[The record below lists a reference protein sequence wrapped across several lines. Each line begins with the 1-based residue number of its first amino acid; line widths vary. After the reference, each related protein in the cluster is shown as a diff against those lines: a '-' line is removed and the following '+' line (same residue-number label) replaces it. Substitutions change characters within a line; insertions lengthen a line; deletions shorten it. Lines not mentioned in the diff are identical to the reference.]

1 MIPCSLYE
9 AGPLRSFWLDVD
21 ALVRIRHAPCPMS
34 CCRHS
39 AWTMT
44 REWPLWLALS
54 DKLRNWLLATK
65 VRRIYRGLFS
75 HTDSSLSDGPVAKPT
90 RAFLC
95 GLSSKIL
102 HHTTTPP
109 HPESHCPIRNK
120 ILLGKPVGQVSHNC
134 TTTPRTDEYGKSLG
148 RSLLPIITVLPIMH
162 PSRISAGHT

>member
-21 ALVRIRHAPCPMS
+21 ALVRIRHAACPMS

-54 DKLRNWLLATK
+54 DKLHNWLLATK
-65 VRRIYRGLFS
+65 VRRISRGLFS
-75 HTDSSLSDGPVAKPT
+75 HTYSSLSDGLVAKAT

-95 GLSSKIL
+95 GLSL
-102 HHTTTPP
+102 LRGPPTTPP
-109 HPESHCPIRNK
+109 HLESHCPIRSK

-134 TTTPRTDEYGKSLG
+134 TTHHVPMNTAKASVDHFS
-148 RSLLPIITVLPIMH
+148 RS
-162 PSRISAGHT
+162 